1 MKSFFTGLLLLSG
14 VYLQAQDF
22 SFGKIKKEDFA
33 ITVDKIDTAANAF
46 VLREYGSAE
55 VSYDK
60 NKGPVVQ
67 FFRHVRIRI
76 LNKEAYNYANF
87 SIPLY
92 KSGNDREVL
101 MDIKGASYHLVGDKV
116 VETEMTKANIF
127 NENASENYAVTKA
140 AIPQVQ
146 EGTIIEYRYRTE
158 SPFIFNLNAWEFQED
173 LPKIYSQY
181 VTRIPEVFH
190 YKANLKGGLA
200 VSDRKVENYNTG
212 LDSQVGEVLGNKTT
226 YTMENIPAFHT
237 EDYMTSSK
245 NFRSIIFFELGR
257 YSIPIGPTKD
267 FSLTWENV
275 RDKLVQ
281 DESFGGQVKRKTAL
295 KEFIEPVLQD
305 SKDDLEK
312 AVRLYTYFQK
322 QIKWNNRHSIYAK
335 NIKEAIEKRTG
346 NSADI
351 NLGLVNALRYA
362 KLDAIPVILSTRENG
377 YAGLYAPAIS
387 EFNHVIAQ
395 VKIGE
400 NYYLLDATSPYEMF
414 GNIPMKCVNF
424 QGRSIP
430 LEGESDWVKLE
441 ANLASTYSN
450 FFYGELS
457 EDGALKGKWIT
468 SRNGYGASKMRERL
482 QGSNSEEEFYEKID
496 EENNR
501 IKINSF
507 KVSNRESLDKPL
519 TEEFEIEIKNFATLQ
534 NEQLLFN
541 PYIDTKMSKNPF
553 NLTERNYPIDFGS
566 LVQEECYIEIKL
578 PKGYAYPTEGKLK
591 NISMAL
597 PERAARYI
605 FKINNTT
612 PDVLIIESATQLN
625 KPLFM
630 PEEYFDL
637 KEFFSR
643 IIQAEKLDVV
653 LKKI

>member
-67 FFRHVRIRI
+67 FFRHVRIKI

-173 LPKIYSQY
+173 LPKLYSQY

-257 YSIPIGPTKD
+257 YSIPMGPTKD

-281 DESFGGQVKRKTAL
+281 DESFGGQIKRKTAL

>member
-67 FFRHVRIRI
+67 FFRHVRIKI

-173 LPKIYSQY
+173 LPKLYSQY

-212 LDSQVGEVLGNKTT
+212 LDSQVGEDLGNKTT

-257 YSIPIGPTKD
+257 YSIPMGPTKD

-281 DESFGGQVKRKTAL
+281 DESFGGQIKRKTAL

>member
-67 FFRHVRIRI
+67 FFRHVRIKI
-76 LNKEAYNYANF
+76 LNKEAYDYANF
-87 SIPLY
+87 SFPLY

-173 LPKIYSQY
+173 LPKLYSQY

-212 LDSQVGEVLGNKTT
+212 LNSQVGEVLGNKTI

-257 YSIPIGPTKD
+257 YSIPMGPTKD

-387 EFNHVIAQ
+387 EFNHVIAR

-441 ANLASTYSN
+441 ANLSSSYSN

-534 NEQLLFN
+534 NDQLLFN

>member
-67 FFRHVRIRI
+67 FFRHVRIKI

-173 LPKIYSQY
+173 LPKLYSQY

-257 YSIPIGPTKD
+257 YSIPMGPTKD

-281 DESFGGQVKRKTAL
+281 DESFGGQIKRKTAL

-578 PKGYAYPTEGKLK
+578 PKGYVYPTEGKLK

>member
-67 FFRHVRIRI
+67 FFRHVRIKI

-190 YKANLKGGLA
+190 YKANLKGGLS

-257 YSIPIGPTKD
+257 YSIPMGPTKD

-507 KVSNRESLDKPL
+507 KVSNQESLDKPL